1 MIGRWTQAAAAAA
14 GLLLLAAGP
23 AMADGMP
30 PEFADPGVRAAPAP
44 APQAAP
50 TPVVRAVPA
59 PLPLDIAPPP
69 PPEPVVFTVTFAESV
84 GYFARIGYEATRDN
98 ASLYC
103 ARYGR
108 VATLDARFRVESD
121 WYVRF
126 KCLPPA

>member
-1 MIGRWTQAAAAAA
+1 MIGTWRRAGAAAA
-14 GLLLLAAGP
+14 GLLLLASAP
-23 AMADGMP
+23 AAADGMP
-30 PEFADPGVRAAPAP
+30 PEFADPGIRTAPAP

-59 PLPLDIAPPP
+59 PLPLAIAPPP
-69 PPEPVVFTVTFAESV
+69 PPEPAAFMVTFAESV
-84 GYFARIGYEATRDN
+84 GYFARIGYEATRDS